1 LKKKLL
7 ITGSSGFV
15 GNLFLKNALKNGYHV
30 IDVLRDKNKKNKDL
44 NQLRKVY
51 SKSYKSI
58 FYKKYKDI
66 NKKLK
71 NQKFDSFIN
80 FATLYKNSHL
90 NNEIQSFIESN
101 IVFPSIILDT
111 IAVKVKKIINLG
123 TMMQHVDGKNYIP
136 QNFYASTKSA
146 FEMICTFFI
155 KKNKRMKFYNI
166 KFYESFS
173 ELDKRKKLIPTLYK
187 NFKKNKTTNIITKNL
202 QLNIIHADD
211 LIKSIYLLLK
221 RNIKSGNYCLKNN
234 KNIKINKLIKSINS
248 KSPTPL
254 KVKFLG
260 NKSIKPNKSFLKT
273 LPKWK
278 ADISIQKKIEKF
290 FYNEIN

>member
-1 LKKKLL
+1 MKKKLL

-15 GNLFLKNALKNGYHV
+15 GNLFLKSALKNGYHV
-30 IDVLRDKNKKNKDL
+30 VDVLREKNRKNKDL

-51 SKSYKSI
+51 PKLYKSI

-66 NKKLK
+66 NNKLK
-71 NQKFDSFIN
+71 NKKFDSFIN

-90 NNEIQSFIESN
+90 NNEIQNFIDSN
-101 IVFPSIILDT
+101 VVFPSIILDT
-111 IAVKVKKIINLG
+111 IAIKVKKIINLG

-146 FEMICTFFI
+146 FEMICNYFI
-155 KKNKRMKFYNI
+155 KRNEYMKFYNL

-187 NFKKNKTTNIITKNL
+187 NFKKNKVTKIITRNL
-202 QLNIIHADD
+202 ELNVIHTDD
-211 LIKSIYLLLK
+211 LIKSIYFLLK
-221 RNIKSGNYCLKNN
+221 RNIQSGNYCLKSD
-234 KNIKINKLIKSINS
+234 KNIKINQLIKSINS
-248 KSPTPL
+248 KSPKSL

-278 ADISIQKKIEKF
+278 ADITIQKKIEKF
-290 FYNEIN
+290 FYNETN

>member
-1 LKKKLL
+1 MKKKLL

-30 IDVLRDKNKKNKDL
+30 VDVLRDKNKKNKDL

-111 IAVKVKKIINLG
+111 IAVKIKKIINLG
-123 TMMQHVDGKNYIP
+123 SMMQHIDGKNYIP

-146 FEMICTFFI
+146 FEMICTYFI
-155 KKNKRMKFYNI
+155 KKNKHMKFYNL

-202 QLNIIHADD
+202 QLNVIHADD
-211 LIKSIYLLLK
+211 LIQSIYLLLK

-234 KNIKINKLIKSINS
+234 KNIKINKLIKSINN
-248 KSPTPL
+248 KSPNPL
-254 KVKFLG
+254 RVKFLG
-260 NKSIKPNKSFLKT
+260 NKSIKPNKNFLKT

>member
-1 LKKKLL
+1 MKKKLL

-30 IDVLRDKNKKNKDL
+30 VDVLRDKNKKNKDL

-123 TMMQHVDGKNYIP
+123 TMMQHVDGKNYVP

-146 FEMICTFFI
+146 FEMI
-155 KKNKRMKFYNI
+155 
-166 KFYESFS
+166 
-173 ELDKRKKLIPTLYK
+173 
-187 NFKKNKTTNIITKNL
+187 
-202 QLNIIHADD
+202 
-211 LIKSIYLLLK
+211 
-221 RNIKSGNYCLKNN
+221 
-234 KNIKINKLIKSINS
+234 
-248 KSPTPL
+248 
-254 KVKFLG
+254 
-260 NKSIKPNKSFLKT
+260 
-273 LPKWK
+273 
-278 ADISIQKKIEKF
+278 
-290 FYNEIN
+290 

>member
-1 LKKKLL
+1 MKKILL

-30 IDVLRDKNKKNKDL
+30 VDVLRDKNKKNKDL

-155 KKNKRMKFYNI
+155 KKNKHMKFYNL

-202 QLNIIHADD
+202 QLNIIHTDD
-211 LIKSIYLLLK
+211 LIESIYLLLK
-221 RNIKSGNYCLKNN
+221 RNIKSGNYCLKND

-248 KSPTPL
+248 KSPNPL

>member
-1 LKKKLL
+1 MKKKLL

-15 GNLFLKNALKNGYHV
+15 GNLFLKNALKNGYNV
-30 IDVLRDKNKKNKDL
+30 IDVLREKNKKSEDL

-51 SKSYKSI
+51 PTSYKSI
-58 FYKKYKDI
+58 FYKKYEDI

-71 NQKFDSFIN
+71 NKKFDSFIN
-80 FATLYKNSHL
+80 FATLYKNSHS
-90 NNEIQSFIESN
+90 NNEIQSFIDSN

-111 IAVKVKKIINLG
+111 IVVKVKKIINLG
-123 TMMQHVDGKNYIP
+123 TMMQHIDGKNYIP

-146 FEMICTFFI
+146 FEMICNYFI
-155 KKNKRMKFYNI
+155 KNNKHMKCYNL

-173 ELDKRKKLIPTLYK
+173 ELDKRKKLIPTLHK
-187 NFKKNKTTNIITKNL
+187 NFKKNKTTKIITRNL
-202 QLNIIHADD
+202 HLNVIHTDD
-211 LIKSIYLLLK
+211 LIKSIYILLK
-221 RNIKSGNYCLKNN
+221 KNIKSGNYCLKNN
-234 KNIKINKLIKSINS
+234 KNININQLIKSINS
-248 KSPTPL
+248 KSPNSL

-278 ADISIQKKIEKF
+278 ADITIQKKIEKYF
-290 FYNEIN
+290 L

>member
-1 LKKKLL
+1 MKKKLL

-30 IDVLRDKNKKNKDL
+30 VDVLRDKNKKNKDL

-155 KKNKRMKFYNI
+155 KKNKHMKFYNL

-202 QLNIIHADD
+202 QLNIIHTDD
-211 LIKSIYLLLK
+211 LIESIYLLLK
-221 RNIKSGNYCLKNN
+221 RNIKSGNYCLKND

-248 KSPTPL
+248 KSPNPL

>member
-30 IDVLRDKNKKNKDL
+30 VDVLRDKNKKNKDL

-155 KKNKRMKFYNI
+155 KKNKHMKFYNL

-173 ELDKRKKLIPTLYK
+173 ELDKRKKLLPTLYK

-202 QLNIIHADD
+202 QLNIIHTDD

-254 KVKFLG
+254 KIKFLG

>member
-1 LKKKLL
+1 MKKKLL

-30 IDVLRDKNKKNKDL
+30 VDVLRDKNKKNKDL

-123 TMMQHVDGKNYIP
+123 TMMQHVDGKNYVP

-155 KKNKRMKFYNI
+155 KKNKHMKFYNL

-211 LIKSIYLLLK
+211 LIKSIYFLLK

-234 KNIKINKLIKSINS
+234 KNIKINKLIKSINN
-248 KSPTPL
+248 KSLNPL

-290 FYNEIN
+290 FHNEIN

>member
-30 IDVLRDKNKKNKDL
+30 VDVLRDKNKKNKDL

-123 TMMQHVDGKNYIP
+123 TMMQHVDGKNYVP

-155 KKNKRMKFYNI
+155 KKNKHMKFYNL

-211 LIKSIYLLLK
+211 LIKSIYFLLK

-234 KNIKINKLIKSINS
+234 KNIKINKLIKSINN
-248 KSPTPL
+248 KSLNPL

-290 FYNEIN
+290 FHNEIN

>member
-1 LKKKLL
+1 MKKKLL

-15 GNLFLKNALKNGYHV
+15 GNLFLKNALKNGYNV
-30 IDVLRDKNKKNKDL
+30 IDVLREKNKKNEDL

-51 SKSYKSI
+51 PTSYKSI
-58 FYKKYKDI
+58 FYKKYEDI

-71 NQKFDSFIN
+71 NKKFDSFIN
-80 FATLYKNSHL
+80 FATLYKNSHS
-90 NNEIQSFIESN
+90 NNEIQSFIDSN

-111 IAVKVKKIINLG
+111 IVVKVKKIINLG
-123 TMMQHVDGKNYIP
+123 TMMQHIDGKNYIP

-146 FEMICTFFI
+146 FEMICTYFI
-155 KKNKRMKFYNI
+155 KKNKHIKFYNL

-173 ELDKRKKLIPTLYK
+173 ELDKRKKLIPTLHK
-187 NFKKNKTTNIITKNL
+187 NFKKNKTTKIITKNL
-202 QLNIIHADD
+202 QLNVIHTND
-211 LIKSIYLLLK
+211 LIESIYLLLK

-234 KNIKINKLIKSINS
+234 KNIKINQLIRSINS
-248 KSPTPL
+248 KSPNSL
-254 KVKFLG
+254 KVKFLS
-260 NKSIKPNKSFLKT
+260 NRSIKPSKSFLKT

>member
-1 LKKKLL
+1 MKKKLL

-15 GNLFLKNALKNGYHV
+15 GNLFLKNALKNKYHV
-30 IDVLRDKNKKNKDL
+30 VDVLRDKNKKNKDL

-51 SKSYKSI
+51 PRSYKSI

-71 NQKFDSFIN
+71 NKKFDSFIN
-80 FATLYKNSHL
+80 FATLYKNSHS
-90 NNEIQSFIESN
+90 NNEIQSFIDSN

-111 IAVKVKKIINLG
+111 IVVKVKKIINLG
-123 TMMQHVDGKNYIP
+123 TMMQHIDGKNYIP

-146 FEMICTFFI
+146 FEMICTYFI
-155 KKNKRMKFYNI
+155 KKNKHIKFYNL

-173 ELDKRKKLIPTLYK
+173 ELDKRKKLIPTLHK
-187 NFKKNKTTNIITKNL
+187 NFKKNKTTKIITKNL
-202 QLNIIHADD
+202 ELNIIHTDD
-211 LIKSIYLLLK
+211 LIESIYLLLK

-234 KNIKINKLIKSINS
+234 KNIKIDQLIRSINS
-248 KSPTPL
+248 KSPNSL
-254 KVKFLG
+254 KVKFLS

>member
-1 LKKKLL
+1 MKKKLL

-15 GNLFLKNALKNGYHV
+15 GNLFLKNALKNGYYV
-30 IDVLRDKNKKNKDL
+30 VDILRDKNKKNKDL

-51 SKSYKSI
+51 PKSYKSI
-58 FYKKYKDI
+58 FYKRYKDI

-71 NQKFDSFIN
+71 NKKFDTFIN

-101 IVFPSIILDT
+101 IIFPSIILDT
-111 IAVKVKKIINLG
+111 IAVKIKKIINLG
-123 TMMQHVDGKNYIP
+123 TMMQHIDGKNYIP

-146 FEMICTFFI
+146 FEMICTYFI
-155 KKNKRMKFYNI
+155 KKNKHMKFYNL

-202 QLNIIHADD
+202 QLNVIHADD

-234 KNIKINKLIKSINS
+234 KNIKINQLIKSINS
-248 KSPTPL
+248 KSPNPL
-254 KVKFLG
+254 RVKFLG

>member
-1 LKKKLL
+1 MKKKLL

-15 GNLFLKNALKNGYHV
+15 GNLFLKSALKNGYHV
-30 IDVLRDKNKKNKDL
+30 VDVLREKNRNNKDL

-111 IAVKVKKIINLG
+111 VAVKVKKIINLG

-146 FEMICTFFI
+146 FEMICTYFI
-155 KKNKRMKFYNI
+155 KKNKHMKFYNL

-248 KSPTPL
+248 KSPNPL
-254 KVKFLG
+254 RVKFLG

>member
-1 LKKKLL
+1 MKKKLL

-30 IDVLRDKNKKNKDL
+30 VDVLRDKNKKNKDL

-123 TMMQHVDGKNYIP
+123 TMMQHVDGKNYVP

-155 KKNKRMKFYNI
+155 KKNKHMKFYNL

-221 RNIKSGNYCLKNN
+221 RNIKSGNYCLKND

-248 KSPTPL
+248 KSPNPL

>member
-1 LKKKLL
+1 MKKKLL

-15 GNLFLKNALKNGYHV
+15 GNLFLKNALKNGYYV
-30 IDVLRDKNKKNKDL
+30 VDILRDKNKKNKNL
-44 NQLRKVY
+44 NQLRKIY
-51 SKSYKSI
+51 PKSYKSI
-58 FYKKYKDI
+58 FYKRYKDI

-71 NQKFDSFIN
+71 NKKFDTFIN

-101 IVFPSIILDT
+101 IIFPSIILDT
-111 IAVKVKKIINLG
+111 IAVKIKKIINLG
-123 TMMQHVDGKNYIP
+123 TMMQHIDGKNYIP

-146 FEMICTFFI
+146 FEMICTYFI
-155 KKNKRMKFYNI
+155 KKNKHMKFYNL

-202 QLNIIHADD
+202 QLNVIHADD

-234 KNIKINKLIKSINS
+234 KNIKINQLIKSINS
-248 KSPTPL
+248 KSSNPL
-254 KVKFLG
+254 RVKFLG

>member
-15 GNLFLKNALKNGYHV
+15 GNLFLKNALKNKYHV
-30 IDVLRDKNKKNKDL
+30 VDVLRDKNKKNKDL

-51 SKSYKSI
+51 PRSYKSI

-71 NQKFDSFIN
+71 NKKFDSFIN
-80 FATLYKNSHL
+80 FATLYKNSHS
-90 NNEIQSFIESN
+90 NNEIQSFIDSN

-111 IAVKVKKIINLG
+111 IVVKVKKIINLG
-123 TMMQHVDGKNYIP
+123 TMMQHIDGKNYIP

-146 FEMICTFFI
+146 FEMICTYFI
-155 KKNKRMKFYNI
+155 KKNKHIKFYNL

-173 ELDKRKKLIPTLYK
+173 ELDKRKKLIPTLHK
-187 NFKKNKTTNIITKNL
+187 NFKKNKTTKIITKNL
-202 QLNIIHADD
+202 ELNIIHTDD
-211 LIKSIYLLLK
+211 LIESIYLLLK

-234 KNIKINKLIKSINS
+234 KNIKIDQLIRSINS
-248 KSPTPL
+248 KSPNSL
-254 KVKFLG
+254 KVKFLS